1 MTIKNEEILTF
12 EIYNLDNEVYILSIP
27 VRNLI
32 EPKFMII
39 KRDLIILLSQYTKSY
54 IVNDIPDFILS
65 SIINKNCYLKEGL
78 NSNEV
83 KHLINLI

>member
-1 MTIKNEEILTF
+1 MTIKSEEILTF

-54 IVNDIPDFILS
+54 IVKDIPDFILS